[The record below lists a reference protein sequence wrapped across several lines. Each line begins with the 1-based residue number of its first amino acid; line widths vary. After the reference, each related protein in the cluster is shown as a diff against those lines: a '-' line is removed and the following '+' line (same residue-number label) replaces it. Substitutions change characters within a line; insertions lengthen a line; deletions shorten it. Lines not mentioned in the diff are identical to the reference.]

1 MVNAHD
7 ASDVIG
13 VGRRR
18 AWVAGGLVLLA
29 LGIGSLVVPL
39 AGLLATG
46 GRLGG
51 LAFLPLAVPPI
62 AAGYCVL
69 RQIPWARVLGF
80 TVALAYAVVVAYTA
94 TTPWRG
100 LTPAQGQS
108 PPPLDPGTVLV
119 AVAFLI
125 SAALIAV
132 GKPGSKAGGR

>member
-1 MVNAHD
+1 MNAHD

-18 AWVAGGLVLLA
+18 AWAAGGIVLLA
-29 LGIGSLVVPL
+29 LGIGFLAVPL
-39 AGLLATG
+39 AGLVVAG
-46 GRLGG
+46 GRVGG

-80 TVALAYAVVVAYTA
+80 TVAVTYAVVVAYIA
-94 TTPWRG
+94 PTPWRG
-100 LTPAQGQS
+100 LAPAQGQS
-108 PPPLDPGTVLV
+108 SPPLDPGTVLV

-125 SAALIAV
+125 SAFLIVAGKPD
-132 GKPGSKAGGR
+132 GKPGGR

>member
-29 LGIGSLVVPL
+29 LGIGSLAVPL
-39 AGLLATG
+39 AGLVATG

-51 LAFLPLAVPPI
+51 LAFLLLAVPPI
-62 AAGYCVL
+62 AAGYGAL

-100 LTPAQGQS
+100 LAPAQGQS
-108 PPPLDPGTVLV
+108 SPPLDPGTVLV

-125 SAALIAV
+125 SAVLIAV
-132 GKPGSKAGGR
+132 GRPDNQAGGR